1 MSQGKKHESI
11 RFEYSKGNDYRLVH
25 ATGAHGGMTPGGLI
39 KFDLHSE
46 FGISPDYEEFKLTPE
61 GKLADRISEDE
72 DATKLHLKREL
83 QVGVVMSPQDAF
95 HLGTWL
101 LEKVKQ
107 AEEVRKSAT
116 STPKQEEE

>member
-46 FGISPDYEEFKLTPE
+46 FGVTPDYEEFTLTSE
-61 GKLADRISEDE
+61 GKLADKISENE
-72 DATKLHLKREL
+72 DAAKLHLKREV
-83 QVGVVMSPQDAF
+83 QVGVVMSPKDAY

-107 AEEVRKSAT
+107 AEELSKSAA
-116 STPKQEEE
+116 STTK